1 MKGSREKKNY
11 MRVQE
16 EDMGMEEEF
25 VLFIIMVQ
33 IKKHIIQN
41 DDSTN

>member
-16 EDMGMEEEF
+16 EGTEVEEEF
-25 VLFIIMVQ
+25 VYNFSLKSLLFVMSMF
-33 IKKHIIQN
+33 KK
-41 DDSTN
+41 TF